1 MTTIAL
7 FRLGVDK
14 ALSPVDKAYQY
25 VLQAILAGELSPGMR
40 VPAEAVAEALGISR
54 MPVRDALRRLEGDGA
69 VMIYANRGASV
80 AEYSR
85 DEVAQ
90 LIEMRAVLE
99 GLAARLAVPHVTA
112 VEIAEL
118 RHRKRQME
126 QSIEDLA
133 KWMAFHDGFHNYL
146 TSLSRR
152 PLLMKQTE
160 RMRLMLNPYYRR
172 YYEQSREFEIVGLE
186 HQKVI
191 DTIEYKDAN
200 HAEQI
205 IRGHALVNV
214 DKIASFAQSA

>member
-1 MTTIAL
+1 MTTTIGL
-7 FRLGVDK
+7 SRPNVDK
-14 ALSPVDKAYQY
+14 ALSPVDQAYQY
-25 VLQAILAGELSPGMR
+25 VLEAILSGELSPGKR

-69 VMIYANRGASV
+69 VMIFPNRGAAV

-85 DEVAQ
+85 DEVTQ

-99 GLAARLAVPHVTA
+99 GLAARLAVPHVTVA
-112 VEIAEL
+112 ELAEL
-118 RHRKRQME
+118 RHRKLQME
-126 QSIEDLA
+126 RSSDDLA
-133 KWMAFHDGFHNYL
+133 KWMANHDGFHNYL

-152 PLLMKQTE
+152 PLLMKQTQ

-172 YYEQSREFEIVGLE
+172 YYEQSRELEILGLE
-186 HQKVI
+186 HQKII
-191 DTIEYKDAN
+191 DTIEYKDAF

-214 DKIASFAQSA
+214 DRIASFA